1 MTRRCTPAGAPS
13 RACAVSTLSRMA
25 IDRRTKIV
33 ATLGPASDSRER
45 LRALIEAGV
54 DAVRFNLSHGTHEE
68 HSQRAWLVREI
79 AAEVGRPVALI
90 ADLQGPKLRIG
101 ELAEPVVLHTGD
113 QIRVCAEEAATDGEL
128 PIAPAVIGD
137 VLEPGHEVLIDDG
150 LVRLRVDEV
159 EGGRAT
165 CAVVVGGLVSSH
177 KGVNL
182 PGVPV
187 PIPSLT
193 RKDVADLDWA
203 VETGVDF
210 VALSFIRSPADVRDL
225 RALLT
230 QAGSHA
236 HVIAKIEKAEAVDVL
251 DDVLAETDAVMVA
264 RGDLGVEIGPAL
276 VPLVQKRIIHKAL
289 ERGKPVITATQ
300 MLETMVHSP
309 EPTRAEASDVAN
321 AILDGTSA
329 VMLSGETAVGEYPVE
344 AVAYMDRIARAV
356 EPSLDY
362 RHELP
367 EAHENPTIGQA
378 MSNAACD
385 IAEALQ
391 AKAILVPTFT
401 GRTANAVARLRPRR
415 PIVALTHVDWAM
427 RQLAL
432 EWGVTP
438 LLISETARRRGAL
451 APRGR
456 GGARRRHRRER
467 RQRRDHRGNRRQH
480 PRHDERHQG
489 RRRPVAGRRTARPAG
504 ELGLDGCEEE
514 APPAHR
520 WTDRPALVRAGRAR
534 ARRAPLLP
542 AAARLLRRPLAAE
555 RPSSRPCGSC
565 RGSRPRSRSGCGT
578 RRRTPLSPPRRG
590 RSATSAPA
598 STSSSSRTSR
608 SGGAGS
614 MGSHAARRGH
624 RR

>member
-1 MTRRCTPAGAPS
+1 MT
-13 RACAVSTLSRMA
+13 

-33 ATLGPASDSRER
+33 ATLGPASESRER
-45 LRALIEAGV
+45 LRALLEAGV
-54 DAVRFNLSHGTHEE
+54 DAVRFNLSHGTHEG
-68 HSQRAWLVREI
+68 HSERAWLVREI
-79 AAEVGRPVALI
+79 AAELGRPVALI

-101 ELAEPVVLHTGD
+101 ELTEPVFLRTGD
-113 QIRVCAEEAATDGEL
+113 RITVCAEELASDGEL

-137 VLEPGHEVLIDDG
+137 VLEPGHDVLIDDG
-150 LVRLRVDEV
+150 LVRLRVDGV
-159 EGGRAT
+159 EGGRAK
-165 CAVVVGGLVSSH
+165 CAVVVGGLVGSH

-193 RKDVADLDWA
+193 RKDLADLDWA
-203 VETGVDF
+203 LETGVDF
-210 VALSFIRSPADVRDL
+210 VALSFVRSAADVRDL
-225 RALLT
+225 RALLE
-230 QAGSHA
+230 QAGSRA

-251 DDVLAETDAVMVA
+251 DEILAETDAVMVA

-276 VPLVQKRIIHKAL
+276 VPLVQKRIILRAL

-300 MLETMVHSP
+300 MLETMMHSP

-385 IAEALQ
+385 LAEALQ
-391 AKAILVPTFT
+391 SKAILVPTFT

-438 LLISETARRRGAL
+438 VLISETSDVEELWRL
-451 APRGR
+451 AV
-456 GGARRRHRRER
+456 E
-467 RQRRDHRGNRRQH
+467 
-480 PRHDERHQG
+480 
-489 RRRPVAGRRTARPAG
+489 
-504 ELGLDGCEEE
+504 
-514 APPAHR
+514 
-520 WTDRPALVRAGRAR
+520 
-534 ARRAPLLP
+534 
-542 AAARLLRRPLAAE
+542 AARDAGIVEPGDSVVITA
-555 RPSSRPCGSC
+555 
-565 RGSRPRSRSGCGT
+565 GT
-578 RRRTPLSPPRRG
+578 AVNIP
-590 RSATSAPA
+590 
-598 STSSSSRTSR
+598 
-608 SGGAGS
+608 GGTNVIKVDLVQ
-614 MGSHAARRGH
+614 
-624 RR
+624 

>member
-1 MTRRCTPAGAPS
+1 MP
-13 RACAVSTLSRMA
+13 

-33 ATLGPASDSRER
+33 ATLGPSSDSRER

-54 DAVRFNLSHGTHEE
+54 DAVRFNLSHGTHEG
-68 HSQRAWLVREI
+68 HSERAWLVREI
-79 AAEVGRPVALI
+79 AAEIGRPIALI

-101 ELAEPVVLHTGD
+101 ELEEPVVLHKGD
-113 QIRVCAEEAATDGEL
+113 HIKVCAEEAATDGEL

-150 LVRLRVDEV
+150 LVRLRVDDV

-203 VETGVDF
+203 LETGVDF

-225 RALLT
+225 RALIE

-251 DDVLAETDAVMVA
+251 DAVLEETDAVMVA

-276 VPLVQKRIIHKAL
+276 VPLVQKRIIHKSL

-385 IAEALQ
+385 LAEALQ

-401 GRTANAVARLRPRR
+401 GRTANAVAPLPPRR
-415 PIVALTHVDWAM
+415 PVVALTHVDWAM

-438 LLISETARRRGAL
+438 LKLPETSDVEELWRL
-451 APRGR
+451 AV
-456 GGARRRHRRER
+456 E
-467 RQRRDHRGNRRQH
+467 
-480 PRHDERHQG
+480 
-489 RRRPVAGRRTARPAG
+489 
-504 ELGLDGCEEE
+504 
-514 APPAHR
+514 
-520 WTDRPALVRAGRAR
+520 
-534 ARRAPLLP
+534 
-542 AAARLLRRPLAAE
+542 AARDAGIVETGDSVVITA
-555 RPSSRPCGSC
+555 
-565 RGSRPRSRSGCGT
+565 GT
-578 RRRTPLSPPRRG
+578 AVNIPGTTNVIKVDV
-590 RSATSAPA
+590 A
-598 STSSSSRTSR
+598 
-608 SGGAGS
+608 
-614 MGSHAARRGH
+614 
-624 RR
+624 